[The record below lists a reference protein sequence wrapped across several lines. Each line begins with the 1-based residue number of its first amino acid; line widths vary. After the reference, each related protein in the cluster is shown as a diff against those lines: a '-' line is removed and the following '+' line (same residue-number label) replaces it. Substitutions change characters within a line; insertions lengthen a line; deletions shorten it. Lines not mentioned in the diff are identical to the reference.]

1 MRKMVAATLVAVFV
15 TVMLTVQPLPAQPP
29 DREGA
34 ASPARYEA
42 DSPAGDGAASPAG
55 AMITFYRQWLSS
67 ADGDRCPMYPTCSRY
82 SQEAFQEH
90 GLLKGWIMTCDR
102 LLRCGRDELSLAP
115 RIVIDGRT
123 RCYDPLEINAYWPEK

>member
-1 MRKMVAATLVAVFV
+1 MRKMVAAMLITVFV
-15 TVMLTVQPLPAQPP
+15 MVMLTVQPLPAQPP
-29 DREGA
+29 DRDGA
-34 ASPARYEA
+34 GEDSPARA
-42 DSPAGDGAASPAG
+42 LLN
-55 AMITFYRQWLSS
+55 FYRQWLSS

-115 RIVIDGRT
+115 KIVIDGRT
-123 RCYDPLEINAYWPEK
+123 RCYDPLETNDYWPEK